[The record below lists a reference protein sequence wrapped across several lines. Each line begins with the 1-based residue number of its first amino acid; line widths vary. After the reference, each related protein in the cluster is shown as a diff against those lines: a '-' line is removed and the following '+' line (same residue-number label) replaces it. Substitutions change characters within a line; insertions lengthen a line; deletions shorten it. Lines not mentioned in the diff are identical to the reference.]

1 MNIFEELA
9 ESYTYNGVVSLK
21 ALDDDIVTL
30 ENQID
35 SFNATL
41 KELQLRG
48 KKPGPLVGKIRD
60 AKIRLSLLKAVY
72 KKESDKAT
80 PDDVILNMLGVS
92 AKHANETPEVKTAA
106 SGKKPKP
113 QNFES
118 AELERKIDEP
128 VSVEEKTPVSEKV
141 VDSEIV
147 ITKEDEAEMQAS
159 VFQGDVDDETAV
171 MDNNALLEGINEP
184 HNNVKAENEPG
195 LLESSISNTDNEP
208 DPLESLKDKT
218 ICKEVEFKEVSDI
231 MIPLEKGGKIVDGVS
246 TINIKD
252 KVTDANDNPAQ
263 PLIQDD
269 GLEPADIN
277 NGATG
282 SETETV
288 ENTETVPPPTMDDYL
303 EPASGPSYED
313 DCYDKD
319 GIVYSDENR
328 PELTDTEVII
338 NAETA
343 CDPSETVIDTE
354 DIRECEDA
362 KVYDMFYNPDNKIYV
377 SFDLYDY
384 TNLVNTNS
392 ITGLF
397 NEKYKTLEL
406 TFTDMRDYPLLLFFL
421 NERNKKC
428 AFFSRFGKKG
438 RSIIMYVRTEI
449 DGVEKEYRYEFTGC
463 RLVEVF
469 GPDYKSMQESV
480 YYGTSTYEFFA
491 KFKYK
496 RLKIS

>member
-72 KKESDKAT
+72 KRESDKAT

-92 AKHANETPEVKTAA
+92 AKHANETPEVNTAA

-118 AELERKIDEP
+118 AELEKKVDEP
-128 VSVEEKTPVSEKV
+128 VSVEVKAPVSEKV

-159 VFQGDVDDETAV
+159 VFQGDVDDETIV
-171 MDNNALLEGINEP
+171 KDNNTLLEGINELR
-184 HNNVKAENEPG
+184 NNVKTENVPG
-195 LLESSISNTDNEP
+195 LAESSISNTDNEP
-208 DPLESLKDKT
+208 DPIEYLKDKS
-218 ICKEVEFKEVSDI
+218 ICEEVEFKEVTGI
-231 MIPLEKGGKIVDGVS
+231 MIPLEKGAKIADAVS
-246 TINIKD
+246 TLNIKD
-252 KVTDANDNPAQ
+252 KATSINETPAQ

-269 GLEPADIN
+269 SLTSADIN
-277 NGATG
+277 NGTVG

-288 ENTETVPPPTMDDYL
+288 ENTEAVPPLTMDDYL

-328 PELTDTEVII
+328 PELADTEAII
-338 NAETA
+338 NDKMIY
-343 CDPSETVIDTE
+343 DPSETVIDTE
-354 DIRECEDA
+354 NIRECEDA
-362 KVYDMFYNPDNKIYV
+362 KVYDMFYSPDNKIYV
-377 SFDLYDY
+377 SFDLCDY
-384 TNLVNTNS
+384 TDLVNTNS

-397 NEKYKTLEL
+397 NEKHKTLEL

-449 DGVEKEYRYEFTGC
+449 DGIEKEYRYEFTGC

-469 GPDYKSMQESV
+469 DSDYKSMRELV
-480 YYGTSTYEFFA
+480 YYGTSTHEFFA